1 MESLDIEGK
10 KIVLDGGR
18 EIDFTHCIIAV
29 GSIGPVPARS
39 EKVDL
44 YNEIMRQIYLFPFS
58 VVNL

>member
-18 EIDFTHCIIAV
+18 EIEFTHCIIAV

-39 EKVDL
+39 EKVFG
-44 YNEIMRQIYLFPFS
+44 IKA
-58 VVNL
+58 